1 MCVGVSAASAALSV
15 ERLSF
20 QSQNTKVLLFF
31 FLIRRRETKTH
42 AMPLRRQLRPFFC
55 SYDSVAART
64 FFQATFLFF
73 FFWRE

>member
-31 FLIRRRETKTH
+31 FFDSSKRNKNTCDAVEKAITTIFL
-42 AMPLRRQLRPFFC
+42 QL
-55 SYDSVAART
+55 
-64 FFQATFLFF
+64 
-73 FFWRE
+73 